1 MYKFEEI
8 FTEYIVPALVSAGTT
23 LLLIVIL
30 YRTGIL

>member
-23 LLLIVIL
+23 LILVVIL
-30 YRTGIL
+30 RLTGVL